1 MSTITTPPSF
11 ITKRL
16 KGKVAIVTAS
26 TEGIGYA
33 IALRLGQEG
42 AHVVVSSRRQKNVTE
57 AKESLEKAGIS
68 VLALICHV
76 ADANHRKNLIEKTL
90 QQFGRIDFLIS
101 NAAVSPTVAPLQD
114 IEEAAWDK
122 LFEINVKAGFLL
134 TKEVVPHMIKVGGGS
149 IIYISSIGGYVVEGP
164 LSAYGITKTTL
175 LGLTRAFA
183 SELGPLGIR
192 VNCVAPGLVKTRF
205 SEVLWKTEEVLAK
218 SLEQIPLGRL
228 GEPADIAGPVAFLC
242 SDDSSWIT
250 GETIVVAGGVR
261 SRL

>member
-1 MSTITTPPSF
+1 MLLMPIT
-11 ITKRL
+11 
-16 KGKVAIVTAS
+16 
-26 TEGIGYA
+26 E
-33 IALRLGQEG
+33 
-42 AHVVVSSRRQKNVTE
+42 
-57 AKESLEKAGIS
+57 
-68 VLALICHV
+68 
-76 ADANHRKNLIEKTL
+76 KNLIEKTL
-90 QQFGRIDFLIS
+90 QQFGRIDILIS

-114 IEEAAWDK
+114 LEEAAWDK

-183 SELGPLGIR
+183 TELGPLGIR

-205 SEVLWKTEEVLAK
+205 SEFLWKTEEVLAK

-228 GEPADIAGPVAFLC
+228 GEAADIAGPVAFLC